1 MEEGEQVE
9 KCIIC
14 LESKPIK
21 GCLKN
26 DNIIHIP
33 CTCNAYV
40 HEYCFYKTNNVNK
53 CFICKNKYIYNFG
66 HHPENKPCCKKVD
79 CNYTQQILLMIVV
92 ICYWL
97 YFILY

>member
-1 MEEGEQVE
+1 MEEGDHVE

-40 HEYCFYKTNNVNK
+40 HEYCFYKTNNVDK

-66 HHPENKPCCKKVD
+66 HHPGNEPCCKKID
-79 CNYTQQILLMIVV
+79 CKLKPKKEKSRT
-92 ICYWL
+92 CKSSRCRS
-97 YFILY
+97 